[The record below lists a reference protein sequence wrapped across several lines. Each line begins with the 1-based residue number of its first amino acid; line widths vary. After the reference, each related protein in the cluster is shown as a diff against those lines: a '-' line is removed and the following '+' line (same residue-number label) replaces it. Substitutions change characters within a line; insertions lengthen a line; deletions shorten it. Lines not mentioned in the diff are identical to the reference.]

1 MSSRPI
7 VLRVEH
13 LRKRYRIGEREP
25 YKALRDVLTET
36 AKAPVRLI
44 RRGQSPAKQ
53 RDTDR
58 IWALDDVSFEVERG
72 EVLGLIGANGAG
84 KSTLLKAMLGLAPRI
99 EGRIECA
106 AQRIAYLPQQAEI
119 DRSFPIA
126 VLDTVLLGRWSRF
139 GGFGRAAKGDVH
151 AAQHAIEAVGL
162 GGFERRPID
171 TLSVGQFQR
180 VLFARLLL
188 QDADLV
194 LLDEPFAAIDAKTV
208 ADLMGVI
215 RRWQSERRT
224 VIAVLHDMDQVRR
237 DFPNS
242 LLLARELVAA
252 GPTARV
258 LSAENLLRARAMAEA
273 WDEHADACDVPMRLS
288 A

>member
-1 MSSRPI
+1 VSA
-7 VLRVEH
+7 
-13 LRKRYRIGEREP
+13 
-25 YKALRDVLTET
+25 ALRLVDLTVSYDRHPAVHHVSAEIPSAEMT
-36 AKAPVRLI
+36 AIVGP
-44 RRGQSPAKQ
+44 
-53 RDTDR
+53 
-58 IWALDDVSFEVERG
+58 
-72 EVLGLIGANGAG
+72 NGAG

-99 EGRIECA
+99 EGRIECSA
-106 AQRIAYLPQQAEI
+106 RRIAYLPQQAEI
-119 DRSFPIA
+119 DRSFPIS

-139 GGFGRAAKGDVH
+139 GAFGGAGRVDVH
-151 AAQHAIEAVGL
+151 DAHHAIESVGL

-194 LLDEPFAAIDAKTV
+194 LLDEPFAAIDSRTV
-208 ADLMGVI
+208 ADLMDVI
-215 RRWQSERRT
+215 RRWQRENRT
-224 VIAVLHDMDQVRR
+224 VVAVLHDLEQVKR

-242 LLLARELVAA
+242 LLLARELVAT

-273 WDEHADACDVPMRLS
+273 WDEHAGTCDVPMKQS
-288 A
+288 G